1 MSEQIKARVRQ
12 FYDEVVNTGDLDRV
26 DEFCTE
32 DFVDHEEF
40 PGIPPDREGVKQFF
54 AMTRA
59 AFPDFRM
66 DVEELIVEGDRVAV
80 RATMSGTHQ
89 GEFLGMPATGRRFSV
104 IAVDILRIVDEERA
118 AEHWGVTDVMSL
130 MQQLGAI
137 PAQTP
142 A

>member
-12 FYDEVVNTGDLDRV
+12 FYDEVVNSGDLDRV

-40 PGIPPDREGVKQFF
+40 PGISPDREGVKQFF

-66 DVEELIVEGDRVAV
+66 DVEDLIVEGDRAVV

-89 GEFLGMPATGRRFSV
+89 GDFLGVPATGKRFS
-104 IAVDILRIVDEERA
+104 ITAVDILRIVDEERA
-118 AEHWGVTDVMSL
+118 AEHWGVADVMAL